1 MAFSFDLGL
10 AISAERY
17 GAISAGP
24 EQWYTKLRIYGWIKG
39 GETVGEEQ
47 KWIRDIQRRG
57 SWQAAVKTR
66 YYRLMALLGLSVV
79 LTLAACGFTVVLS
92 QFSGGGIGWGKWL
105 ISGWKKDRTGS

>member
-1 MAFSFDLGL
+1 MPGRKYETFCPAFFGSDRPN
-10 AISAERY
+10 AIQA
-17 GAISAGP
+17 
-24 EQWYTKLRIYGWIKG
+24 
-39 GETVGEEQ
+39 VGEEQ

-57 SWQAAVKTR
+57 SRQAAVKTR

-92 QFSGGGIGWGKWL
+92 QFSGSGIGWGKWL